1 MPRQARTA
9 TPKAPKMAPTA
20 IKTVPSGKVEWFM
33 NGAFAVGGTVG
44 GGNVPISVS
53 SVLLS
58 VGRPGKAGTG
68 PPGADVVDPTGG
80 SDGGEFVGR
89 VVVVLVFVFTEFGA
103 VV

>member
-1 MPRQARTA
+1 M
-9 TPKAPKMAPTA
+9 
-20 IKTVPSGKVEWFM
+20 
-33 NGAFAVGGTVG
+33 G

-68 PPGADVVDPTGG
+68 PPDAVVGPTGG
-80 SDGGEFVGR
+80 SDGGGFVDR
-89 VVVVLVFVFTEFGA
+89 LVVVLVFVFTELGA